1 MDKAQQFL
9 LVSGMVV
16 LAYFLITNNTTS
28 VLQNNGTL
36 GGNSLDNIT
45 GSMVPNSN
53 TNELNYLNTQDM
65 NKLDGQ
71 NVSNMNTQQT
81 KIMDGLNNNTC
92 YPKAQLSA
100 QELLPKDTASD
111 WANVNPGGVGSL
123 CDKNFLQ
130 AGSMLGIDTIG
141 QTLRNANLQLRSEP
155 LIKQTIVS
163 PWLQS
168 TIQPDVLR
176 RPLEMGGTPN

>member
-1 MDKAQQFL
+1 MDKSQKFL
-9 LVSGMVV
+9 LVGGMVII
-16 LAYFLITNNTTS
+16 AYFLITSNGTN
-28 VLQNNGTL
+28 VLKNDGTL
-36 GGNSLDNIT
+36 GKNPSNDIN
-45 GSMVPNSN
+45 GSMVQNAN
-53 TNELNYLNTQDM
+53 TNELNYLNTQNM

-71 NVSNMNTQQT
+71 SVSNINTQQT

-100 QELLPKDTASD
+100 QELLPKDTVSD

-130 AGSMLGIDTIG
+130 AGSMVGIDTIG
-141 QTLRNANLQLRSEP
+141 QSLRNANLQLRDDP
-155 LIKQTIVS
+155 LIKQEIVS

-176 RPLEMGGTPN
+176 RPFQLGGTPD